1 MLSGQDEG
9 PVYYREIQK
18 NAFLKRIPNEVP
30 SSKLRPLGHKKP
42 PLKPMW
48 TLLCVH
54 NGRTPFLEQYPEPDS
69 AATAA
74 HRPAWRAC
82 LKTARHVTASVKPHA
97 GEEYDFLI
105 DTDHGPVRMLAPDWD
120 SMQDW
125 VTLLRS
131 KLHELRILSLGEN
144 VYGAPP
150 VAPTP
155 RAAARDPTS
164 PLPPTPPVPPDRVP
178 GIDLAPIT
186 RPTVESTQPSEN
198 SSTTVTA
205 DNHAATTSTNTQES
219 TNIPRTT
226 ANSTS
231 LSTKPTSGSATN
243 LNITVSTPNVTF
255 TSTNTN
261 LTTFT
266 NATTNLTAF
275 TNTTANF
282 IASTTNSV
290 SLTPI
295 NTTNITT
302 FTNATANLTSF
313 TNATTTLTNFTNA
326 TTNLTNEQL
335 NSEVDISNWEPFSL
349 PSTSRDSEPK
359 QSVAKICGQNICLDD
374 SILKR
379 NVTESDEEFFAEID
393 KIHDSSENISDFEY
407 KQRVVVNNGNEST
420 ENEYSTPQ
428 RTNITVIQV
437 SNKGPPHTAIPVL
450 GPETDVFDFEFK
462 QKLTVNPEQAK
473 NDFINI
479 VNTEENSYGTVFE
492 KSNSESDYGHISLT
506 TTVNLTGDVKVTDKD
521 GVYERLCMASTSN
534 KGSSP
539 LPLRNVKSMEKMR
552 KSSLPNLEIESDY
565 EYLFPNSSQNNRN
578 LNSTNLQNGRN
589 VEEILPIGRNVRT
602 DVVPNSGNGRS
613 NLPNSKENVPNGRNG
628 QANLPTN
635 REILPNSRNP
645 QSNLPT
651 SREILSNSRNA
662 QSNPNNREILP
673 NSRNAQSNLPTN
685 REILSNGR
693 NDTNHTNPD
702 VPRMNISNIN
712 VESIA
717 RTLRSNVERS
727 QSQNAYDIGPRQRQ
741 NDGRRVPNNS
751 PKREAKIEKSDP
763 PPKPIWKRGLTELS
777 LLSRLRGIGQTK
789 RQESP
794 TRNENEDRGVTSPVK
809 VVHRSR
815 PAGRVDSS
823 RRRSNSLTNSQ
834 SPSIPQ
840 NPALQ
845 PLRARQ
851 AAALR
856 AEQRRGAC
864 VATTVPVRDPPL
876 LFDYER
882 QVWVARW
889 GMGGTRGGGRAG
901 DRVSGLVGTQPCSAT
916 HARHLLKTAHSPIV
930 DILFHRVP
938 LGKIYVITKKD
949 QESLGIK
956 LDNECTIISVEGQ
969 SPAGK
974 AGLPPAGKWA
984 VTEVNNRPINLLKG
998 GEEEMNRIA
1007 MNGTEVSV
1015 LIQPAAL
1022 VKKIRAAIKA
1032 SKPLLTMR

>member
-18 NAFLKRIPNEVP
+18 NAFLKRIPNDVP
-30 SSKLRPLGHKKP
+30 TSKLRPLGHKKP

-69 AATAA
+69 AATVA

-186 RPTVESTQPSEN
+186 RPTIESTQPSEN

-205 DNHAATTSTNTQES
+205 DNHGATTSTTTQEN
-219 TNIPRTT
+219 TNTPRTT

-231 LSTKPTSGSATN
+231 TKPTSSSTTN

-266 NATTNLTAF
+266 SATTSLTTFTNATPSFN
-275 TNTTANF
+275 
-282 IASTTNSV
+282 ASTTNSV

-313 TNATTTLTNFTNA
+313 TSATTTLTNFTNA

-335 NSEVDISNWEPFSL
+335 SSEVDISNWEPFSL
-349 PSTSRDSEPK
+349 PSTSRDAEPK

-393 KIHDSSENISDFEY
+393 KIHDSNENISDFEY
-407 KQRVVVNNGNEST
+407 KQRVVVNNGNQST
-420 ENEYSTPQ
+420 ENESSTPQ

-462 QKLTVNPEQAK
+462 QKLAVNPGQAK
-473 NDFINI
+473 DDFINI

-492 KSNSESDYGHISLT
+492 KNNSESDYGHISLT

-534 KGSSP
+534 KTSSP

-578 LNSTNLQNGRN
+578 LNSTINLPNGRN

-602 DVVPNSGNGRS
+602 NGRDVVPNSGNGRT
-613 NLPNSKENVPNGRNG
+613 NLPNSKENVTNGRNA
-628 QANLPTN
+628 QSNLPTN

-645 QSNLPT
+645 QSNLSNT
-651 SREILSNSRNA
+651 RENLPNGRNA
-662 QSNPNNREILP
+662 QLNLPTNREIIP

-685 REILSNGR
+685 REIISNGR
-693 NDTNHTNPD
+693 NDANPTNTD
-702 VPRMNISNIN
+702 IPRMNISNIN

-741 NDGRRVPNNS
+741 HDGRRVPNNS

-901 DRVSGLVGTQPCSAT
+901 DRVSGVVGTQPCSAT
-916 HARHLLKTAHSPIV
+916 HARHLLKAAHSPITYY
-930 DILFHRVP
+930 FTGCRS
-938 LGKIYVITKKD
+938 GR
-949 QESLGIK
+949 S
-956 LDNECTIISVEGQ
+956 
-969 SPAGK
+969 
-974 AGLPPAGKWA
+974 
-984 VTEVNNRPINLLKG
+984 
-998 GEEEMNRIA
+998 M
-1007 MNGTEVSV
+1007 
-1015 LIQPAAL
+1015 
-1022 VKKIRAAIKA
+1022 
-1032 SKPLLTMR
+1032 